1 MSATDPTGTV
11 PGPTGLLK
19 RSASPDDARYGDS
32 AERRLAWAREMERA
46 QLDSW
51 FKPMLTTG
59 NAAAE
64 RESARSTHM
73 PQPGGARASA
83 AAPRG
88 LSARESPLRDLADRE
103 HQLRDPGQREPLA
116 RPSEAADGPRAA
128 ARTLSSFDRPAEAQ
142 APSTGE
148 ISGSASSVADDAQS
162 TGVTPFSSPQAG
174 SAGNDAFDA
183 LASVAA
189 TATARDVQAPT
200 SLSGRA
206 SAALDAVMA
215 LPGTGEGPESTAE
228 PVRSAQGRT
237 QAMAQARGVEASAM
251 PTSRTLAP
259 VRLHEESTP
268 KGQAVW
274 IAMRA
279 DDATL
284 AAMLPQW
291 VADLQ
296 RGMRTRGERLHQVVC
311 NGQIVWRDG
320 VSTPLRV
327 VAGNDAIA
335 RPFMFD
341 SIDSKEA

>member
-64 RESARSTHM
+64 RESARSTRM

-88 LSARESPLRDLADRE
+88 LSAREIPLRDLADRE

-116 RPSEAADGPRAA
+116 RPSEAARGPRAA
-128 ARTLSSFDRPAEAQ
+128 ARTLSSFDRSSEAQ
-142 APSTGE
+142 
-148 ISGSASSVADDAQS
+148 AQS
-162 TGVTPFSSPQAG
+162 TGATPFSSPQAG
-174 SAGNDAFDA
+174 SAGNDVFDA
-183 LASVAA
+183 PTSVA
-189 TATARDVQAPT
+189 ATARDVQAPT

-206 SAALDAVMA
+206 FAALDAVMA
-215 LPGTGEGPESTAE
+215 LPGTDEGPESTAE
-228 PVRSAQGRT
+228 PARSAPGRT
-237 QAMAQARGVEASAM
+237 QATAQARGVEAGATS
-251 PTSRTLAP
+251 TSRTLAP

-327 VAGNDAIA
+327 AVGNDAIA

>member
-64 RESARSTHM
+64 RESARSTRM
-73 PQPGGARASA
+73 PQPGAARASA

-88 LSARESPLRDLADRE
+88 LSAREFPLRDLAERE

-116 RPSEAADGPRAA
+116 RPSEAARGPRAA
-128 ARTLSSFDRPAEAQ
+128 ARTLSSFERSSEAQ
-142 APSTGE
+142 APSTAQ
-148 ISGSASSVADDAQS
+148 SSASASSVADEAQS
-162 TGVTPFSSPQAG
+162 TGATPFSSPEAG
-174 SAGNDAFDA
+174 RAGNEMFDA
-183 LASVAA
+183 PA
-189 TATARDVQAPT
+189 TSTARDIQAPT
-200 SLSGRA
+200 SISGRA
-206 SAALDAVMA
+206 PIGPDAAMA

-228 PVRSAQGRT
+228 PARSAPGRT
-237 QAMAQARGVEASAM
+237 QATAQARGVEAGTTS
-251 PTSRTLAP
+251 TSRTLAP

-327 VAGNDAIA
+327 AVGNDAIA

>member
-11 PGPTGLLK
+11 PGPTRLLK

-64 RESARSTHM
+64 RESARSAYM

-88 LSARESPLRDLADRE
+88 LSAREFPLRDLADRE
-103 HQLRDPGQREPLA
+103 HQLRDPGQRESLA
-116 RPSEAADGPRAA
+116 RPSETARGPRSG
-128 ARTLSSFDRPAEAQ
+128 ARTFSSFDRSSEAQ

-148 ISGSASSVADDAQS
+148 VSASASSVADEAQS
-162 TGVTPFSSPQAG
+162 TGATPFSSPQAG
-174 SAGNDAFDA
+174 SADNDVFDA
-183 LASVAA
+183 PASV

-200 SLSGRA
+200 SLSGKA

-215 LPGTGEGPESTAE
+215 LPGTGEGPDSTAE
-228 PVRSAQGRT
+228 PARSAHGRT
-237 QAMAQARGVEASAM
+237 QATAQAHGVGARAAS
-251 PTSRTLAP
+251 TNRTLAP

-291 VADLQ
+291 VVDLQ

-327 VAGNDAIA
+327 AAGNDAVA

-341 SIDSKEA
+341 SIDSKEP